1 MKQSILFAA
10 LVLSALVSGA
20 AHAQANDPYKLM
32 MSADANN
39 DGKVSRDELIAS
51 RDSMFARLD
60 RNSDGVLNTAD
71 QRKSRPRL
79 AQAETTRMDQLK
91 ADFDANGDG
100 AIAKDEFVAG
110 PTPLFDA
117 ADANGDNFVDEG
129 EVKAA
134 KAAAAA
140 KR

>member
-10 LVLSALVSGA
+10 LVLSALASGA

-32 MSADANN
+32 MSADADN
-39 DGKVSRDELIAS
+39 DGKVSRDELVAS

>member
-1 MKQSILFAA
+1 MKRSLLLAA
-10 LVLSALVSGA
+10 LGLAALVSGA
-20 AHAQANDPYKLM
+20 ANAQANDPYRLM
-32 MSADANN
+32 MSADANK

-51 RDSMFARLD
+51 RGSMFARLD
-60 RNSDGVLNTAD
+60 RNGDGVLNSAD

-79 AQAETTRMDQLK
+79 AQVETARMDQLK

-100 AIAKDEFVAG
+100 AIAKDEFVTG

-117 ADANGDNFVDEG
+117 ADANGDNFVDET
-129 EVKAA
+129 EAKAA

-140 KR
+140 RT